1 MAEVNH
7 LRESIISQSPWADE
21 LFGSISRK
29 IGKGGIW
36 NEPAIRFYMPKLAKL
51 KKDPSNWR
59 FLLTEDNKIS
69 NSNTLVVNKK
79 GKI

>member
-1 MAEVNH
+1 
-7 LRESIISQSPWADE
+7 
-21 LFGSISRK
+21 
-29 IGKGGIW
+29 
-36 NEPAIRFYMPKLAKL
+36 MPKLAKL